1 METQNESSVP
11 RPVTKLL
18 GQGVSLLDKDLQSRV
33 ERYRAAMSLANE
45 MLTKNV
51 ISPEEYAVID
61 TIMTKKYG
69 VTSSTIF
76 R

>member
-1 METQNESSVP
+1 MTQAESSAP
-11 RPVTKLL
+11 RPAIRLL
-18 GQGVSLLDKDLQSRV
+18 GQGVSLLDKDLQYRI

-51 ISPEEYAVID
+51 ISQEEYAVID

>member
-1 METQNESSVP
+1 M
-11 RPVTKLL
+11 
-18 GQGVSLLDKDLQSRV
+18 DKDLQSRI

-45 MLTKNV
+45 MLLKNV

>member
-1 METQNESSVP
+1 
-11 RPVTKLL
+11 
-18 GQGVSLLDKDLQSRV
+18 
-33 ERYRAAMSLANE
+33 MSLANE

-51 ISPEEYAVID
+51 ISQEEYAVID

>member
-1 METQNESSVP
+1 MAMQAESSVP
-11 RPVTKLL
+11 RHATRHPGREVQT
-18 GQGVSLLDKDLQSRV
+18 VDEDLRSRI
-33 ERYRAAMSLANE
+33 ERYRAAMSIANE
-45 MLTKNV
+45 MLSKHV
-51 ISPEEYAVID
+51 ISTEEYAIID

>member
-1 METQNESSVP
+1 MDN
-11 RPVTKLL
+11 
-18 GQGVSLLDKDLQSRV
+18 DLRNCV
-33 ERYRAAMSLANE
+33 ERYRVAMAVAQE
-45 MLTKNV
+45 MLIKNV
-51 ISPEEYAVID
+51 ISTEEYAVID